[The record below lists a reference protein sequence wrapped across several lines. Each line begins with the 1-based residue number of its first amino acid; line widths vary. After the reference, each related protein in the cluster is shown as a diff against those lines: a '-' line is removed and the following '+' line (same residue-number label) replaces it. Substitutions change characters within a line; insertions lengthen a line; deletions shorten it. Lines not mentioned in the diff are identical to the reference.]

1 MSQTIQ
7 ATINIPP
14 DYVLIK
20 KVEHEQ
26 LVERQA
32 IAMTMKEVCEEFQR
46 DRTWVKKNVMDKPY
60 FRRKIEKFSQF
71 PEGKN
76 GQYRFHRRKMLNF
89 IDEYY
94 EEIIERSEEN

>member
-1 MSQTIQ
+1 MTQTLK
-7 ATINIPP
+7 ATINIPS
-14 DYVLIK
+14 DYVLIT

-26 LVERQA
+26 LLERQS

-46 DRTWVKKNVMDKPY
+46 DRTWVKKNVIDKPY
-60 FRRKIEKFSQF
+60 FRRKFEKFSQF

-76 GQYRFHRRKMLNF
+76 GQYRFHRNKMLEF

-94 EEIIERSEEN
+94 EEIIERSNEK